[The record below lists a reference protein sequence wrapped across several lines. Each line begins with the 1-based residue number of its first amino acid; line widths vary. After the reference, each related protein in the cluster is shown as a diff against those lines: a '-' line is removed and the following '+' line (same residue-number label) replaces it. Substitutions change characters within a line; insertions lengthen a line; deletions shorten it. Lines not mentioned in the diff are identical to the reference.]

1 MTSFLLKPIKDSF
14 VDSVAGTVEGAVAET
29 VVLVPGIVVA
39 VVPGIAVGVGPG
51 TVEGVGPGT
60 AAVGTVEGAVAGT
73 VGVDPG
79 TVLVV
84 VVGTAE
90 AGHIPAVGEVA
101 VQAQTEGGQA
111 VREQSRASELHF
123 DQFLALAGRTE
134 DYRSLK
140 EIQL

>member
-1 MTSFLLKPIKDSF
+1 MTRFLLKPIKDSF
-14 VDSVAGTVEGAVAET
+14 VDSVAGTVEGAVAGT

-39 VVPGIAVGVGPG
+39 VVPETAVGVGPG

-84 VVGTAE
+84 GTAE
-90 AGHIPAVGEVA
+90 GEHIPAVDEVA
-101 VQAQTEGGQA
+101 VQAQTEGEPA
-111 VREQSRASELHF
+111 VLAQSRASELHF
-123 DQFLALAGRTE
+123 DQILALGLHIE
-134 DYRSLK
+134 GYRSL
-140 EIQL
+140 

>member
-1 MTSFLLKPIKDSF
+1 MTRFLLKPIKDSF
-14 VDSVAGTVEGAVAET
+14 VDSVAGTVEGAVAGT
-29 VVLVPGIVVA
+29 VVLVPGIVVG
-39 VVPGIAVGVGPG
+39 VVPG

-73 VGVDPG
+73 VVVDPG

-84 VVGTAE
+84 GTAE
-90 AGHIPAVGEVA
+90 VGHIPAVDEEA
-101 VQAQTEGGQA
+101 VQEQTEGGQ
-111 VREQSRASELHF
+111 VVLEQSRASELHF

-140 EIQL
+140 

>member
-1 MTSFLLKPIKDSF
+1 MTRFLLKPIKDSF
-14 VDSVAGTVEGAVAET
+14 VDSVAGTVEGAV
-29 VVLVPGIVVA
+29 PGIVVG
-39 VVPGIAVGVGPG
+39 VVPGIAVGV
-51 TVEGVGPGT
+51 VPGT

-90 AGHIPAVGEVA
+90 AGHIPAVDEEA
-101 VQAQTEGGQA
+101 VQEQTEGGQ
-111 VREQSRASELHF
+111 VVLEQSRASELHF

-140 EIQL
+140 EIQFKPSSPL